1 MLLLLQFSHPD
12 LSLEEEPLMGK
23 GGLIKEAIVKDK
35 RMKENNYA
43 DDNSTQFISIKS
55 LLSVHSCANP
65 K

>member
-1 MLLLLQFSHPD
+1 
-12 LSLEEEPLMGK
+12 MGK
-23 GGLIKEAIVKDK
+23 GGLIKEAIVRDK
-35 RMKENNYA
+35 RMKENNYT